1 MQPVAS
7 LGEAWIVPEAAP
19 RVWRAPRNG
28 GRSKKKDADGLRFRR
43 EREQSTSREQST
55 TLLSLFLLLFLKTTP
70 YLAERVAGDLLRQ
83 ALVEEGAAVSLF
95 ALVEEIG
102 REREA

>member
-1 MQPVAS
+1 MPMVFVS
-7 LGEAWIVPEAAP
+7 VE
-19 RVWRAPRNG
+19 
-28 GRSKKKDADGLRFRR
+28 R

-95 ALVEEIG
+95 ELVEEIG

>member
-1 MQPVAS
+1 MDCARSSAAS
-7 LGEAWIVPEAAP
+7 LEGASERGEEQEERCRWSSFP
-19 RVWRAPRNG
+19 
-28 GRSKKKDADGLRFRR
+28 SR